1 MKQHIIKNRKKQD
14 KHKSHLFTVN
24 VGSKQSFLP
33 YRELNLLLHFFVMAK
48 SFGYIKILPRSNSI
62 FPGALNLEK
71 NTVEKNDFMKSREAS
86 KIAASITAGS
96 S

>member
-1 MKQHIIKNRKKQD
+1 
-14 KHKSHLFTVN
+14 
-24 VGSKQSFLP
+24 
-33 YRELNLLLHFFVMAK
+33 MAK
-48 SFGYIKILPRSNSI
+48 SFGSIKILPRSNSV